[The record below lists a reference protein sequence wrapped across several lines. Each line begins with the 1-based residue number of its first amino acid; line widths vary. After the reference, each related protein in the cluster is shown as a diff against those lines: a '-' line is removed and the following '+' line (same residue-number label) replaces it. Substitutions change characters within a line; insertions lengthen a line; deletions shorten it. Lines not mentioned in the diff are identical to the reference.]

1 LIGVPGTAKS
11 SVWKNLCD
19 SLSFRKW
26 TTVWD
31 IVDPKAVTS
40 DELYGCMNTK
50 TKEWKDGVLS
60 VIMRDM
66 NKSQGKYKTTQK
78 YKWVILDGD
87 VDPEWIESLNTVMDD
102 NKVLTLVSQ
111 ERIPLT
117 PEMRLLFE
125 VANLRN
131 ATPATASRGGVLYI
145 NEADIGWRPY
155 VDTWLSRFKMKG
167 DENANNTFTLAIS
180 HYINEGFLNDM
191 KQKETAAPVCEMQA
205 ITTLTTIIDYLYDDL
220 FINKETVE
228 YFKRL
233 KEEGTSNF
241 EDAIKIIYE
250 GFFVFA
256 MIWSFGG
263 PLVDAKISFNGVL
276 RANASRVK
284 FPDGNLVYDYFFDPM
299 KGTWSLWSEKVKP
312 FDPNYDGLFANLVVP
327 TAETTRQKFLIDV
340 HRKTRKGLLYVG
352 FAGTGK
358 TTIIKDY
365 FNAVDKEI
373 TVCSSMNCNSYTD
386 SKALQAVIESNVDKR
401 MGRIFGPPSGKIL
414 MFFMDDLNMPK
425 LDKYGTQSPICLIRQ
440 IIDYQLIFDR
450 EHLEEKKTL
459 QDIMFLGCLNPKSGS
474 FVIDLRLSRHFT
486 LVALGTPEKEILNT
500 IFLQVFSNHLKNFD
514 NSFNNYA
521 KKVVDATSIVFNGI
535 ALSAQFMPTAK
546 KFHYQFN
553 LRDFTKIIQ
562 NVMQIDASPY
572 TKNTLGLAR
581 MWAHECH
588 RVYLDR
594 LIVPEDVT
602 KYMEFLTNGMKEF
615 SEHKPDAILAEP
627 LIFTNFISVAK
638 GHEPAYLNVKD
649 EGELK
654 SVLE

>member
-1 LIGVPGTAKS
+1 
-11 SVWKNLCD
+11 
-19 SLSFRKW
+19 
-26 TTVWD
+26 
-31 IVDPKAVTS
+31 
-40 DELYGCMNTK
+40 MNTK

-220 FINKETVE
+220 FVNKETVE

-615 SEHKPDAILAEP
+615 SEHKPDAILTEP

-654 SVLE
+654 SVLEQKLEEYNDQIASMDLVLFSIAC